1 MNYFDALKIYNE
13 GKPAWCSPRRG
24 TFEYKA
30 VIAIMKG
37 TSVSPPKKDSDA
49 GSMSMGSSSSSSS
62 PKPPKPKRKYTRK
75 PKAPSVDSGSAP
87 APAPKKRGRPPK
99 ICYDKDGNII
109 HKAPRKARVARTPAG
124 SLAGSATLVY
134 PKSSSSKK
142 SRAPSVGSAG
152 FFGVSSRSLPMTSTS
167 SMTAKSASMMGST
180 TMSMA
185 RNISLPKSSTPP
197 APPKRRAG
205 NPVGRPRKQAGAP
218 KGKYTRKPKTLMNMG
233 QAVPLPKS
241 SRSTARSGS
250 GQFV

>member
-37 TSVSPPKKDSDA
+37 TSVSSVKADSNA
-49 GSMSMGSSSSSSS
+49 GSMSMS
-62 PKPPKPKRKYTRK
+62 PAPVKPKRKYTRK
-75 PKAPSVDSGSAP
+75 PKAPAVDSGSAP
-87 APAPKKRGRPPK
+87 APKRRGRPPK
-99 ICYDKDGNII
+99 ICYDKDGNVIA
-109 HKAPRKARVARTPAG
+109 KAPRRARVNRTPA
-124 SLAGSATLVY
+124 V
-134 PKSSSSKK
+134 SSKK
-142 SRAPSVGSAG
+142 SSAPSLVSNALFG
-152 FFGVSSRSLPMTSTS
+152 GVSSRSLPMTATS
-167 SMTAKSASMMGST
+167 GMNSQSAQSMMGSS

-218 KGKYTRKPKTLMNMG
+218 KGKYVRKAKAPVASNVSANMTGGGGRSSKKSPNTLFTRLMR
-233 QAVPLPKS
+233 S
-241 SRSTARSGS
+241 STARTKS

>member
-37 TSVSPPKKDSDA
+37 TSVSSVKADSDA
-49 GSMSMGSSSSSSS
+49 GSMSMS
-62 PKPPKPKRKYTRK
+62 PAPVKPKRKYTRK
-75 PKAPSVDSGSAP
+75 PKAPAVDSGSAP
-87 APAPKKRGRPPK
+87 APKRRGRPPK

-109 HKAPRKARVARTPAG
+109 HKAPRKARVARAPAV
-124 SLAGSATLVY
+124 SA
-134 PKSSSSKK
+134 PKSG
-142 SRAPSVGSAG
+142 APSAGSAG
-152 FFGVSSRSLPMTSTS
+152 FFGVSSRSLPMTANSA
-167 SMTAKSASMMGST
+167 MTAKSASMMGST

-218 KGKYTRKPKTLMNMG
+218 KGKYVRKAKASVASNVSANIIGGGGGSSKKSPNTLFARLMR
-233 QAVPLPKS
+233 S
-241 SRSTARSGS
+241 SSARTKS
-250 GQFV
+250 GQYV